1 MDRVTARTGLRVAVV
16 GGSGHTGGEACRLLL
31 NHPAVTEIVPTSR
44 TKDPFERVHPNLLG
58 SGLEFVPVDEVV
70 ASASRFDAVLL
81 CTPSGEA
88 MRLAPLLLDAGSRV
102 IDLSADF
109 RFPDPERYRAA
120 HGREHTAPEL
130 LGEAVYGVTEFARDR
145 VRTARLVA
153 NPGCYAITAL
163 LGLAPLLRTGLALPD
178 APLHLSAVNGTTGAG
193 TTPRGEI
200 LHAEVVGSL
209 LPYNLA
215 GHRHAP
221 ELEEQFARL
230 TGVPVAVDLST
241 AHGDFARGIHIQAGV
256 RVRPERRD
264 GLSRASLLAVYREAY
279 GEGSSG
285 EYFVRVNDQPSRG
298 AATDKDYGRFPH
310 LTAVTGS
317 NFVHVGL
324 DHDARLGIVRVVAVS
339 DNLGKGAAG
348 SAVQNLNVM
357 FGLGE
362 TDGLLGYGL

>member
-1 MDRVTARTGLRVAVV
+1 MTASPGSPGIRVAVV

-31 NHPAVTEIVPTSR
+31 NHPAVAEIVPTSR
-44 TKDPFERVHPNLLG
+44 TDDPFERVHPNLLG
-58 SGLEFVPVDEVV
+58 SGLEFVPVEEVV
-70 ASASRFDAVLL
+70 AAAARFDAVLL

-88 MRLAPLLLDAGSRV
+88 MRLAPLLLDAGTRV

-120 HGREHTAPEL
+120 HDREHTAPGL

-163 LGLAPLLRTGLALPD
+163 LGLAPLLGTGLARPD
-178 APLHLSAVNGTTGAG
+178 TPLHIAAVNGTTGAG
-193 TTPRGEI
+193 VTPRTAI
-200 LHAEVVGSL
+200 QHAEVVGSL

-221 ELEEQFARL
+221 ELEERFAQL
-230 TGVPVAVDLST
+230 AGAPVAVDLST
-241 AHGDFARGIHIQAGV
+241 AHGDFARGIHIQASV
-256 RVRPERRD
+256 QLRPGRRD
-264 GLSRASLLAVYREAY
+264 GVSRESLLALYREHY

-285 EYFVRVNDQPSRG
+285 EYFVRVNDQPSLG
-298 AATDKDYGRFPH
+298 GPTDKDYGRFPH
-310 LTAVTGS
+310 LAAVAGS
-317 NFVHVGL
+317 NFVHIGL
-324 DHDARLGIVRVVAVS
+324 DHDARLGIARVVAVS
-339 DNLGKGAAG
+339 DNLVKGAAG

-357 FGLGE
+357 LGLAE